1 MKLKYLLAIIGLSWV
16 ASAQA
21 ADGKE
26 LRIGLDPTYEP
37 FEYKLADGKLVGFE
51 VELAEALCTEMKLRC
66 VFSESSWDGLVP
78 SLLAKKFDVIFS
90 SMSMTEERKKSL
102 AFTDKYYNVPSTL
115 VLKRGSGLDGSPE
128 SLKGKRI
135 GVLKGSTHETYSRKV
150 FAPAGATVVGY
161 ANTQDSYMDMM
172 SGRVDALVANVI
184 EVKSGLLGKPEG
196 KAFEMVGK
204 TIEDPSI
211 FGNGVGGAL
220 RKQDTRLQADLNLA
234 IKAIRANGTYKKVAD
249 KYFDFDVYGK

>member
-1 MKLKYLLAIIGLSWV
+1 MKLKYLMAIIGLSLV

-21 ADGKE
+21 ADEKE
-26 LRIGLDPTYEP
+26 LRIGLDPTYAP

-51 VELAEALCTEMKLRC
+51 VDLAEAICTEMKLRC
-66 VFSESSWDGLVP
+66 VFSESSWDGLIP

-90 SMSMTEERKKSL
+90 SMSMTEERKKL
-102 AFTDKYYNVPSTL
+102 LTFTDKYYNVPSTL

-135 GVLKGSTHETYSRKV
+135 GVLKASTHENYSRKV

-161 ANTQDSYMDMM
+161 PNTQDSYMDMM

-184 EVKSGLLGKPEG
+184 EIKSGLLDKPEG

-204 TIEDPSI
+204 TIDDPSI

-220 RKQDTRLQADLNLA
+220 RKQDTRLLADINLA
-234 IKAIRANGTYKKVAD
+234 IKTIRANGTYKKLAE